1 MNNTINTPDLFSNSQ
16 LQFITNQWSETP
28 VPEQVEEVCKGGGR
42 WIQLRLKNTD
52 PDSWY
57 EIGKEVHK
65 ICRKYGA
72 KLIINDH
79 VEFAFRMH
87 ADGVHLG
94 KEDMNPRK
102 ARQILGPEKIIG
114 GTANSA
120 EEIIKLYH
128 KGVDYAGLGPFR
140 HTETKQKLAPTLG
153 YEGIKTII
161 EILRDRDISLPIFA
175 IGGIENDHIPELLAT
190 GISGVVISSSIANS
204 ENIQKSTSQFIRTL
218 THAKEHVNNRE

>member
-1 MNNTINTPDLFSNSQ
+1 MNNAINSPELFANYP
-16 LQFITNQWSETP
+16 LQFITNQWSKIS
-28 VPEQVEEVCKGGGR
+28 VPGQVEEVCKGGGR

-52 PDSWY
+52 PDTWFKT
-57 EIGKEVHK
+57 GKEVKK

-94 KEDMNPRK
+94 KEDMNPKK
-102 ARQILGPEKIIG
+102 ARQILGPDKIIG

-153 YEGIKTII
+153 YIGIKNIL
-161 EILRDRDISLPIFA
+161 EILQNRDISLPIFA
-175 IGGIENDHIPELLAT
+175 IGGIETEHIPELLGT
-190 GISGVVISSSIANS
+190 GINGVVVSSSIANS
-204 ENIQKSTSQFIRTL
+204 QDIQGATKQFIRIL
-218 THAKEHVNNRE
+218 TQSKQHVDNR